1 MQKFGNDVMIAAGGA
16 IHGHPMG
23 PAAGAR
29 AFRQG
34 IDAVCAG
41 MSLEEAGKQYKE
53 LGAALEAWGIY
64 SEKKGGIFDLK
75 G

>member
-1 MQKFGNDVMIAAGGA
+1 MIAAGGA

-23 PAAGAR
+23 AAAGAR

-34 IDAVCAG
+34 IDAVCRG
-41 MSLEEAGKQYKE
+41 ESLEEAGREFEE
-53 LGAALEAWGIY
+53 LGAALRLWGIY
-64 SEKKGGIFDLK
+64 SEAKGGIFDLK